1 MVEPVK
7 DEKNAEQ
14 PTQESRGSAAG
25 RQVGAT
31 PAADGAKPPTPNPR
45 RSGLMGKLFAALI
58 LLLATL
64 GAAGYAALIFRDKDE
79 RVKVAADYIESE
91 LGEAQSF
98 IDKAPKRLAGLLN
111 REKIETPDPLP
122 ASEASQS
129 AAGSAEPTPT
139 ADRPVAEPTPTTE
152 KPAASASDESVK
164 SPESQKTA
172 DQPTEKEPEKPSETI
187 PSPSRESLGQI
198 PPGAASE
205 TSQIVEAP
213 KAVDSAAQA
222 GTAEVKTASPAKDDL
237 TTTDLVYALEGR
249 IEALSEEVR
258 SLREKLDQPKNE
270 TRAAPVA
277 GGSSSE
283 AATVVIAFA
292 LQKELEAGRPYADE
306 IAALTRTGADPVVLG
321 VLTTM
326 AETGAPTGARLHE
339 IFKPLA
345 KKIRAEEPTV
355 EEDLASHL
363 IHGASKLV
371 RVRPTGTEQPET
383 LDGALAKIDAAL
395 THDNFVAAAAA
406 FATLPAWARS
416 KAGEFAQTLDK
427 RLAIA
432 RAADDLLHGAIAALG
447 GVKK

>member
-7 DEKNAEQ
+7 HDTNPEQ
-14 PTQESRGSAAG
+14 PTQEPSGSAAG
-25 RQVGAT
+25 RKIGAT
-31 PAADGAKPPTPNPR
+31 PAAEGAKPTTPNPR
-45 RSGLMGKLFAALI
+45 RSGLMGKLFAALV

-91 LGEAQSF
+91 LDEAQSF
-98 IDKAPKRLAGLLN
+98 IDTAPKRLAALLN
-111 REKIETPDPLP
+111 GKKIESPNPSP
-122 ASEASQS
+122 SSEAAQPSV
-129 AAGSAEPTPT
+129 ASAEPTT
-139 ADRPVAEPTPTTE
+139 TSDKPVTEPAATNE
-152 KPAASASDESVK
+152 KPAAAAPDEK
-164 SPESQKTA
+164 AESPELQKSA
-172 DQPTEKEPEKPSETI
+172 DQPTAPEPEKPEATV
-187 PSPSRESLGQI
+187 PSAAKESPGQTL
-198 PPGAASE
+198 PGAASE

-213 KAVDSAAQA
+213 KAVDSAAQPA
-222 GTAEVKTASPAKDDL
+222 TTEVRTVSPASDDL

-292 LQKELEAGRPYADE
+292 LQKELDAGRPYADE

-345 KKIRAEEPTV
+345 KKIRAEEPTG
-355 EEDLASHL
+355 EQDLASHL

-406 FATLPAWARS
+406 FATLPEWARS
-416 KAGEFAQTLDK
+416 QAGAFAQMLDK

-432 RAADDLLHGAIAALG
+432 RAADDLLHGAIAGLG